1 MERQLPERVDPAV
14 LGAPRPWAAEE
25 VAATSPE
32 GGLDWRRIAQVVTRF
47 KWLVLGIT
55 VAGGAAGFAATKV
68 IRPLYLT
75 QVTVFIDQPDSRGN
89 DRGGPIRSGQVLDPE
104 SWIDLLRS
112 YAVLDRVARD
122 LRLFL
127 QLPKGPDPAL
137 RYLNVADQFRPGAYR
152 LTTDAAGS
160 YVLAKVDGGVLER
173 GTVGDSIGRSIGFLW
188 APPVESL
195 PPGHTVEF
203 RLQTAREAALHL
215 SDALDAHMD
224 YNGNFLKIELR
235 GGDPGRITRILN
247 AVAERYVEVA
257 AELKR
262 GRLTELTGIIGDQ
275 VRTAKQS
282 LDSAEGD
289 LESFRRRTIT
299 LPPDAVAAGG
309 DTPRDPVLGDFFEQQ
324 VERQQVSR
332 DREAL
337 TRVLAQ
343 PADSGLAAALEVIG
357 AVQHSPELKDA
368 LQELTTKQADLR
380 NLRYHYTE
388 VYPPLARKAAE
399 VVTLERQTIP
409 TLVRSLID
417 ELGTRMAALD
427 RRIGSASQELRRI
440 PARSVEEAR
449 LRRSVTIADNLYTSL
464 QQNYE
469 AARLAE
475 ASSIPDIRIFDK
487 AVVPI
492 QPVKNTEPRLLL
504 LGFLGGLGLALA
516 GVVLLD
522 RFDPRVRY
530 PEQVSHDL
538 GLPILGAVP
547 HLKARTGGQLTREQ
561 RVQLVEA
568 MRGVCLGVSYT
579 YGAAGPVVVA
589 VSSPGPGDGKSFITA
604 NLAVTFADAGRRTL
618 LVDGDLRRGAQHRLF
633 GADRRPGLTDVLR
646 GDVPLEAG
654 LRPTGYDALTL
665 LPCGVRTSDA
675 PELLGSAKMPEL
687 LARLRGDYDV
697 ILVDSPP
704 LGAGID
710 PFVLGT
716 LTGNLLLVLRTG
728 VSHREVMAAKLE
740 VLRRLPVRLLGAVLN
755 DVPPGAAY
763 QYYSYYTPGYEAQDE
778 KPARLAPSVG

>member
-1 MERQLPERVDPAV
+1 METQLPQRVDPAM
-14 LGAPRPWAAEE
+14 LGAPRPWAEE
-25 VAATSPE
+25 VATTSPDA
-32 GGLDWRRIAQVVTRF
+32 GLDWRRIAQVVTRF

-55 VAGGAAGFAATKV
+55 AAGGAAGFAAIKV
-68 IRPLYLT
+68 MKPIYAT
-75 QVTVFIDQPDSRGN
+75 QVTVFIDQPDPRGN
-89 DRGGPIRSGQVLDPE
+89 DRGGPIRSGQVLDPQ

-122 LRLFL
+122 QRLYL
-127 QLPKGPDPAL
+127 QMPKGPDPAL
-137 RYLNVADQFRPGAYR
+137 RTLNVADQFRPGDYR
-152 LTTDAAGS
+152 LTTDSAHG
-160 YVLAKVDGGVLER
+160 YMLAKLDGGVLDR
-173 GTVGDSIGRSIGFLW
+173 GTVGDSIGRGLGLLW
-188 APPVESL
+188 VPTADSL
-195 PPGHTVEF
+195 PPKHSVEF
-203 RLQTAREAALHL
+203 RLETAREAALHL
-215 SDALDAHMD
+215 SDALDARMD

-235 GGDPGRITRILN
+235 GQYPARITAILN
-247 AVAERYVEVA
+247 AVADRYVTVA

-262 GRLTELTGIIGDQ
+262 SQLTQLTGIIGDQ
-275 VRTAKQS
+275 VRTAEEN
-282 LDSAEGD
+282 LRTAEGE
-289 LESFRRRTIT
+289 LQSFRSRTIT
-299 LPPDAVAAGG
+299 LPPDAMAAGG
-309 DTPRDPVLGDFFEQQ
+309 ETPR
-324 VERQQVSR
+324 
-332 DREAL
+332 
-337 TRVLAQ
+337 
-343 PADSGLAAALEVIG
+343 AAALEVIG
-357 AVQHSPELKDA
+357 AVQHSSELKDA

-380 NLRYHYTE
+380 SLRYHYTE
-388 VYPPLARKAAE
+388 AYPPLVRKAAE
-399 VVTLERQTIP
+399 VATLEQQTIP

-417 ELGTRMAALD
+417 ELGSRIGELD
-427 RRIGSASQELRRI
+427 RRIGTASQELRRI

-449 LRRSVTIADNLYTSL
+449 LRRSVTIADNIYTGL
-464 QQNYE
+464 QQSYE
-469 AARLAE
+469 GARLAE

-487 AVVPI
+487 AVVPL
-492 QPVKNTEPRLLL
+492 QPVKNTAPRLLL
-504 LGFLGGLGLALA
+504 LGFLGGLGLAVA

-530 PEQVSHDL
+530 PEQVSQDL

-568 MRGVCLGVSYT
+568 MRGVCLGLSYT
-579 YGAAGPVVVA
+579 YGAAGPVVVTI
-589 VSSPGPGDGKSFITA
+589 SSPGPGDGKSFITA

-618 LVDGDLRRGAQHRLF
+618 LVDGDLRRGTQHRLL
-633 GADRRPGLTDVLR
+633 GGERRPGLTDVLR
-646 GDVPLEAG
+646 GDVSLEAAM
-654 LRPTGYDALTL
+654 RTTGYEALTL
-665 LPCGVRTSDA
+665 IPCGVRTSDA

-763 QYYSYYTPGYEAQDE
+763 QYYSCYTPGYEAQDE
-778 KPARLAPSVG
+778 KPARLAPTVG